1 MFCGSDQIARGVL
14 DTARDFGRDVPG
26 DLAVI
31 GYDDWELLTENARPA
46 LTSIN
51 ANLQQL
57 GRQAAQRVFDA
68 IDGVDVGAGTHA
80 LPVKLVIPASTIAR
94 R

>member
-1 MFCGSDQIARGVL
+1 M
-14 DTARDFGRDVPG
+14 
-26 DLAVI
+26 I

-68 IDGVDVGAGTHA
+68 IDGVDVRAGTHA
-80 LPVKLVIPASTIAR
+80 LPVKLVIRASTIAR